1 MFKTPRFPR
10 KFTFPRKPLRGA
22 QKNSTRPFRKRGRTP
37 ITHHASHHDTQP
49 PCTPSTTKK
58 GSPKMHISY
67 QALCNILHL
76 DSSVRHKL
84 LKTFAA
90 KTEQEQLLIIDV
102 KQRALKSLLS
112 CQSPDVV
119 SSVKTWC
126 KRDSKQFEL
135 CLLCLAIQVHL
146 SNQNKSQF
154 ITKNRKARMDVASLR
169 EPTLKQMLKS
179 MIPLIDDYRSEG
191 LTWSEIAHE
200 LTTKQR
206 KLLRNRKV
214 RVDYLKKTY
223 CELNKKSQA

>member
-1 MFKTPRFPR
+1 
-10 KFTFPRKPLRGA
+10 
-22 QKNSTRPFRKRGRTP
+22 
-37 ITHHASHHDTQP
+37 
-49 PCTPSTTKK
+49 
-58 GSPKMHISY
+58 MHISY

-90 KTEQEQLLIIDV
+90 KTEQEQLLIIDL
-102 KQRALKSLLS
+102 KQKALKNLLS
-112 CQSPDVV
+112 CQNPDVV
-119 SSVKTWC
+119 SSVKTWW
-126 KRDSKQFEL
+126 KRNCQQFEL

-146 SNQNKSQF
+146 SNQNKSRF
-154 ITKNRKARMDVASLR
+154 ITRNRKARMDIASLR

-179 MIPLIDDYRSEG
+179 MLPLIDDYRSEG

-223 CELNKKSQA
+223 GELKKKSQA